1 MALFKHVQS
10 KRIQAACGCHMGKK
24 RKNNEDNFY
33 FDGTCLNSDNTGMSE
48 ILTQETLLEE
58 GKSGSCHYYA
68 VFDGM
73 GGGDYGEVASNIAA
87 ETAREFLSKEQNVN
101 YCDITPTLQNMCQIM
116 SRNIYEAGVN
126 LGAVQMGSTVVSLF
140 FYSGQV
146 WVFNLGDS
154 RCYRLRDNEMEQIS
168 LDHTDEA
175 DMKVFGITGRK
186 PYLTQYLG
194 VNPEEMRIEPHVKS
208 YVLKKGDRFL
218 LCSDGLTDMVS
229 EQEIC
234 DILSEYEDL
243 EICTGELMKAALD
256 GGGRDN
262 ITVMV
267 CQFD

>member
-1 MALFKHVQS
+1 MALFKFVQS
-10 KRIQAACGCHMGKK
+10 KEIQAACGCHMGKK

-33 FDGTCLNSDNTGMSE
+33 FDGTYMDSDNTGMSE
-48 ILTQETLLEE
+48 ILTQEVLMEE
-58 GKSGSCHYYA
+58 GKAGIYHYYA

-73 GGGDYGEVASNIAA
+73 GGGDYGEFASNIAA
-87 ETAREFLSKEQNVN
+87 ETAKVFLENNQNVN
-101 YCDITPTLQNMCQIM
+101 SCDITPSLQNMCQM
-116 SRNIYEAGVN
+116 MNKNVFETGTN

-146 WVFNLGDS
+146 WVCNLGDS
-154 RCYRLRDNEMEQIS
+154 RCYRLREYEMEQIS
-168 LDHTDEA
+168 VDHTDEA
-175 DMKVFGITGRK
+175 DMKAFGISGRK

-194 VNPEEMRIEPHVKS
+194 VNPEEMCIEPYVKS

-243 EICTGELMKAALD
+243 EVCTEELIKAALD
-256 GGGRDN
+256 GGGKDN

-267 CQFD
+267 CQIS